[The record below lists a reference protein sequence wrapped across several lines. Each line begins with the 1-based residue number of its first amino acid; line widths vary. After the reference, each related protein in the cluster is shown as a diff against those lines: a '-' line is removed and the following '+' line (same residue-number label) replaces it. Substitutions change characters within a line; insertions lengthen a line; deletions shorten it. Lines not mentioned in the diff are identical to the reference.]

1 MFNMHITFPS
11 KEEERGELHATVVAT
26 SALLVKSA
34 GEINRD
40 KRIQ

>member
-1 MFNMHITFPS
+1 MFNMHVTFPS

-26 SALLVKSA
+26 SALVKSA